1 MKKFSNNDLN
11 GSFENAGKIE
21 LKLGRSELNKFSKTN
36 ALLNEWY
43 LMFAYSNSEFAVGN
57 AESDDISSEFYHFG
71 IGQTEGLGYYGPHI
85 SFIPYISQ
93 SLIWSKMDE
102 YSSNSN
108 TPISSND
115 EEILGRYKDTFR
127 FGDRVLYGFKFD
139 ILSTLQLSLNYETG
153 VIYPRTLFL
162 KWVGSFLLA
171 QVGYNALNVAAG
183 KWVDDSPVFGPIVN
197 MLVRTGY
204 VYAYYALRKDN
215 MNRPFQTETP
225 LRYEGFNFAL
235 SFLL

>member
-1 MKKFSNNDLN
+1 MKERFYFS
-11 GSFENAGKIE
+11 
-21 LKLGRSELNKFSKTN
+21 
-36 ALLNEWY
+36 
-43 LMFAYSNSEFAVGN
+43 
-57 AESDDISSEFYHFG
+57 
-71 IGQTEGLGYYGPHI
+71 P
-85 SFIPYISQ
+85 
-93 SLIWSKMDE
+93 
-102 YSSNSN
+102 
-108 TPISSND
+108 ND
-115 EEILGRYKDTFR
+115 EEVLGRYKDTFR
-127 FGDRVLYGFKFD
+127 FGDRVLYVFRFD
-139 ILSTLQLSLNYETG
+139 ILSTLQLSFNYETG

-215 MNRPFQTETP
+215 MNWPFQTETP